1 MSWKGE
7 KRTEREAFN
16 KRKLGAKKEELAAR
30 YLEKKGVR
38 ILERNF
44 RSRQG
49 EIDLI
54 ARHGEYLV
62 FCEVKY
68 RRNNEKGT
76 PQDAVGLAKQKKI
89 CKVADYYR
97 LIHGLG
103 DSVSVRYDVVAIEDD
118 QIEWLPNAFP
128 HVYARG

>member
-1 MSWKGE
+1 MT
-7 KRTEREAFN
+7 TEQEGIN
-16 KRKLGAKKEELAAR
+16 KRQIGTDKENIAADWLVKHGA
-30 YLEKKGVR
+30 R

-44 RSRQG
+44 RSRHG

-68 RRNNEKGT
+68 RSTDEMGA
-76 PQDAVGLAKQKKI
+76 PQEAVGLTKQKRI

-97 LIHGLG
+97 VLHGLG
-103 DSVSVRYDVVAIEDD
+103 DGTSVRYDVIAIRGEKVTWI
-118 QIEWLPNAFP
+118 QNAFP
-128 HVYARG
+128 HHYGSARY

>member
-1 MSWKGE
+1 M
-7 KRTEREAFN
+7 TEREGIN
-16 KRKLGAKKEELAAR
+16 KRQIGTDQENIAADWLVRHGA
-30 YLEKKGVR
+30 R

-44 RSRQG
+44 RSRHG

-68 RRNNEKGT
+68 RRTNEIGA
-76 PQDAVGLAKQKKI
+76 PQEAVGITKQKRI

-97 LIHGLG
+97 PLHGLG
-103 DSVSVRYDVVAIEDD
+103 DGTSVRYDVIAIRGN
-118 QIEWLPNAFP
+118 QVNWIQNAFP
-128 HVYARG
+128 HHYGNIRH

>member
-1 MSWKGE
+1 M
-7 KRTEREAFN
+7 
-16 KRKLGAKKEELAAR
+16 AAR
-30 YLEKKGVR
+30 YLEKRGVR

-68 RRNNEKGT
+68 RRNNKMGT
-76 PQDAVGLAKQKKI
+76 PQEAVGYVKQRKI

-97 LIHGLG
+97 MLHGLG
-103 DSVSVRYDVVAIEDD
+103 DSVSVRYDVIAIKDD
-118 QIEWLPNAFP
+118 QIEWMPNAFP